1 MINRI
6 PEGRGHAVKEKKVT
20 QMEDHSFVEH
30 GMNQPVTH
38 HPKTQSDSNKNN
50 EFTLKASVFGKG
62 ITFSAKLN
70 ITSRLRFVT
79 VTLHRGPYTNQT
91 GGMELKAYI

>member
-50 EFTLKASVFGKG
+50 EFTL
-62 ITFSAKLN
+62 
-70 ITSRLRFVT
+70 
-79 VTLHRGPYTNQT
+79 
-91 GGMELKAYI
+91 